1 MAQSGAPTKA
11 SLARASFSLGADSVS
26 HTPSLSHLLKWEGTT
41 MPAAETI
48 HEETNLAVEWAEE
61 NRSSARASEIKARRA
76 WFDARPVDVTEA
88 AWTAQWEVFAA
99 NAIRAVAHAR
109 DAQASA
115 ERRIEELEASDST
128 DDHEDTSDDDADSAD
143 DEEYGWDG
151 SPVSSDE
158 DWDAWDDVA
167 SAFQQVASDWED
179 AELLWT
185 ALAARIHTGQL
196 DLDDTG
202 TA

>member
-1 MAQSGAPTKA
+1 
-11 SLARASFSLGADSVS
+11 
-26 HTPSLSHLLKWEGTT
+26 
-41 MPAAETI
+41 MPAAQSIDEATA
-48 HEETNLAVEWAEE
+48 LAVHWAEE
-61 NRSSARASEIKARRA
+61 TRDIAQASEADARHA
-76 WFDARPVDVTEA
+76 WNEARPVDATEA

-99 NAIRAVAHAR
+99 DAIRAAAHAR

-158 DWDAWDDVA
+158 DWEAWDDVA